1 MNLPRFFIDRPI
13 FAVVLSALMLIAGV
27 ITLFR
32 LPLSEYPAVTP
43 PTVQVTASYPGASP
57 EVIAE
62 TVAAPLEQSINGVE
76 GMLYMSSQAA
86 TDGRMTLTVTFAQ
99 GTDPDMAQIQV
110 QNRVS
115 RALPRLP
122 EEVQR
127 IGVVTQ
133 KTSPDILMVVHLVS
147 PDKRYDPLYISNF
160 ATLQVRDTIA
170 RLPGVGD
177 VIVWGAGEYA
187 MRIWLDPAK
196 VAARGLTASDVIA
209 AIREQNVQ
217 VAAGS
222 VGQQPSQAA
231 SYQVTV
237 STLGRLSSEEQ
248 FGDII
253 IKTGEDGQT
262 VRLRD
267 VARIG
272 LGADAYALR
281 SLLDGEPAVAM
292 QIIQRPGAN
301 ALDVSSAVRAEMEQ
315 LKRNFPEGLEY
326 RIAYDPTVFV
336 RASLAA
342 VVQTLVEA
350 IILVV
355 IVVVLFLQTWRAS
368 VIPLVAVPISLIGT
382 LAVMYLLGFSLNT
395 LSLFGLVL
403 SIGIVVDDAIVVVE
417 NVERHIG
424 LGETPKEA
432 ARACRASTKA
442 Q

>member
-122 EEVQR
+122 QEVQR

-177 VIVWGAGEYA
+177 AIVWGAGEYA

-382 LAVMYLLGFSLNT
+382 LAVMYPAGLLAQH
-395 LSLFGLVL
+395 LVPVRP
-403 SIGIVVDDAIVVVE
+403 GVVDRHRGRRCHRGRR
-417 NVERHIG
+417 ER
-424 LGETPKEA
+424 
-432 ARACRASTKA
+432 RAPYRAW
-442 Q
+442 